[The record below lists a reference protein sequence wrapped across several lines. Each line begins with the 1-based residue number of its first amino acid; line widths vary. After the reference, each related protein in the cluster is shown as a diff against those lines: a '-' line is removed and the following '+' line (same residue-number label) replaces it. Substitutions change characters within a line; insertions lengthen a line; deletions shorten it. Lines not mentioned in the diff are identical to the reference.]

1 MEIDISDLTQLEM
14 QNLVDSI
21 YTEYGKGASWLLC
34 LNDTGL
40 EFTVTSAEM
49 GGLACKSVVLK

>member
-1 MEIDISDLTQLEM
+1 METDISDLTPLEI
-14 QNLVDSI
+14 QNLIDSI
-21 YTEYGKGASWLLC
+21 YTEYEKGAGWLLC

-49 GGLACKSVVLK
+49 GGLACKSVALK